1 MNYILIRQHDVQ
13 QGFFSQHQATL
24 FTVHLIIEP
33 EHRDLAMVSNSME
46 HTTAFV
52 YCAQGMIV
60 EFVKKHYSLVKKIN
74 YLRSVFGVKLLT
86 PPFLFNKKF
95 SCSTRKKTSTDTLLY
110 GIVESL

>member
-1 MNYILIRQHDVQ
+1 MNCILIRQHELQ

-24 FTVHLIIEP
+24 FTVHLTIGP
-33 EHRDLAMVSNSME
+33 KHRDLAIVSISME

-60 EFVKKHYSLVKKIN
+60 EFVKKLYPLVKKIN

-95 SCSTRKKTSTDTLLY
+95 LYSSRKKISTDTLLY